1 MADPLEGFW
10 EDDLLPLLDKD
21 SALQA
26 VTLLRHLQ
34 SKHPL
39 AFPDDRIRRT
49 LERRVRQWRSLKGPE
64 RDIIFRQTPEPGY
77 MAQSDFT
84 HAEELDVTIAGQ
96 AFPHLL
102 YHFVMAYS
110 RWEHV
115 GVVLGGESFKA
126 LAENFTNVA
135 SSMFEVLQER
145 QDKESLE
152 RLAEVL
158 VNEGDRVSK
167 DQLLARLDTRTLE
180 ASRTQAEAEVLRAK
194 QTLAA
199 AEANVQL
206 RLSEHHLAG
215 QELKRTT
222 ELFRRNYA
230 SRQLLDQQQSRLE
243 TSDAAVNAAQAQVGA
258 LQAAIGA
265 AEAQVAQ
272 LTSEIDDSSL
282 RAPIDGVIQL
292 RLAEPGEVLGAG
304 GRVLLLINPD
314 EQYMNLYLSAAVAGR
329 LTQGDEARVLL
340 DALPERPLPARIA
353 YVAAKAQFTPK
364 EVETRDERQKLVFR
378 VKLRLSEPA
387 AVPQAKPGMPGVGY
401 VRSAEVAWPAELQ

>member
-1 MADPLEGFW
+1 MASSHRPSR
-10 EDDLLPLLDKD
+10 LLAIPLLV
-21 SALQA
+21 LLVA
-26 VTLLRHLQ
+26 VA
-34 SKHPL
+34 
-39 AFPDDRIRRT
+39 AFGY
-49 LERRVRQWRSLKGPE
+49 WRSLSSRLPE
-64 RDIIFRQTPEPGY
+64 GLSMANGRLEATEVQIASKTPG
-77 MAQSDFT
+77 
-84 HAEELDVTIAGQ
+84 
-96 AFPHLL
+96 
-102 YHFVMAYS
+102 
-110 RWEHV
+110 
-115 GVVLGGESFKA
+115 
-126 LAENFTNVA
+126 
-135 SSMFEVLQER
+135 
-145 QDKESLE
+145 

-158 VNEGDRVSK
+158 VNEGDRVRK

-206 RLSEHHLAG
+206 RLSEHRLAA

-282 RAPIDGVIQL
+282 LAPIDGIVQL

-304 GRVLLLINPD
+304 GRVLLLIDAN
-314 EQYMNLYLSAAVAGR
+314 ELYMNLYLPAGQAGA
-329 LTQGDEARVLL
+329 LTVGDQARVVL
-340 DALPERPLPARIA
+340 DALPDQALPAKISF
-353 YVAAKAQFTPK
+353 VAAKSQFTPK

-378 VKLRLSEPA
+378 VKLRLTDPA
-387 AVPQAKPGMPGVGY
+387 AVPQAKPGMPGAGY
-401 VRSAEVAWPAELQ
+401 VRTQAMDWPANLQ